1 MAKIGCKN
9 FKPSIKEMG
18 GFVIVFNNSA
28 NIETD
33 GYFGI
38 SHLIEHC
45 MCENIKKY
53 ELDFEKYG
61 IGYNASTDFD
71 EVKFHIS
78 GLAEGVDKFKELF
91 YNEIV
96 NYKITKDVFERE
108 RQIVIQEFN
117 DILSRPRQVFILN
130 ILRKYIQVNVPIGE
144 FNDLENLTYEKF
156 IDYKEKYF
164 SVPTFVFNTTPNKIK
179 RNQFKTEPVKLKFID
194 NSGAPINEPNNKN
207 LLIGSKADTSST
219 IGYISKFTYDMK
231 SFEEYLYYTLIGN
244 YLTYGL
250 SAPLYKDLRE
260 DTGHVYEISASPV
273 IHYESSNNAFF
284 AITLQTN
291 PQFETEI
298 KEKLLKSLKIHLLN
312 PDKNIFDNVSVGY
325 KNSIKRSR
333 IMTIMKSAGFY
344 DRLFK
349 KIDKIEFNFEKFKN
363 YAKKFIESDYILI
376 SSKELESK
384 YGNN

>member
-1 MAKIGCKN
+1 MAKNGCKN

-164 SVPTFVFNTTPNKIK
+164 SVPTFVFNTTTNKIK

>member
-1 MAKIGCKN
+1 MAKNGCKN

-96 NYKITKDVFERE
+96 NYKITRDVFERE

-156 IDYKEKYF
+156 IDY
-164 SVPTFVFNTTPNKIK
+164 FV
-179 RNQFKTEPVKLKFID
+179 
-194 NSGAPINEPNNKN
+194 
-207 LLIGSKADTSST
+207 
-219 IGYISKFTYDMK
+219 
-231 SFEEYLYYTLIGN
+231 
-244 YLTYGL
+244 
-250 SAPLYKDLRE
+250 
-260 DTGHVYEISASPV
+260 
-273 IHYESSNNAFF
+273 
-284 AITLQTN
+284 
-291 PQFETEI
+291 
-298 KEKLLKSLKIHLLN
+298 
-312 PDKNIFDNVSVGY
+312 
-325 KNSIKRSR
+325 
-333 IMTIMKSAGFY
+333 
-344 DRLFK
+344 K
-349 KIDKIEFNFEKFKN
+349 KKWK
-363 YAKKFIESDYILI
+363 
-376 SSKELESK
+376 
-384 YGNN
+384 